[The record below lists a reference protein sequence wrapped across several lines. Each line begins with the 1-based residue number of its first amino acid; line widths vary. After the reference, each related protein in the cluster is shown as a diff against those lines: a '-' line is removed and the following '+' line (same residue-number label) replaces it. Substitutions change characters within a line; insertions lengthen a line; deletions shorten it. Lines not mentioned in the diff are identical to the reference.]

1 MGGLT
6 IDIVVILLRVAIFTI
21 EQNKLH
27 LQTEQNKLYLQTE
40 QNKLHLQTEH
50 NKLHLQTEHSMLH
63 LQTEHSKLHL
73 EYKKL
78 HLQTE
83 QNSYIAEEFE
93 DSNAEIRSRISK
105 KDRQYN
111 CQHKRYKQ

>member
-1 MGGLT
+1 
-6 IDIVVILLRVAIFTI
+6 
-21 EQNKLH
+21 
-27 LQTEQNKLYLQTE
+27 
-40 QNKLHLQTEH
+40 
-50 NKLHLQTEHSMLH
+50 MLH

-93 DSNAEIRSRISK
+93 DSNAEISLFYL
-105 KDRQYN
+105 D
-111 CQHKRYKQ
+111 YKYTPNPK

>member
-1 MGGLT
+1 MS
-6 IDIVVILLRVAIFTI
+6 VNV
-21 EQNKLH
+21 N
-27 LQTEQNKLYLQTE
+27 
-40 QNKLHLQTEH
+40 

-93 DSNAEIRSRISK
+93 DSNAEIRSIF
-105 KDRQYN
+105 
-111 CQHKRYKQ
+111 